1 MAVPV
6 MHWIGER
13 IQQVEEIHG
22 YWTARHKGRTGQ
34 GWSEAEAM
42 KNLMQALRDN
52 PVRPRPK
59 GDNK

>member
-1 MAVPV
+1 MPIRQPETKVKRDAS
-6 MHWIGER
+6 
-13 IQQVEEIHG
+13 G